1 MHIVNRYMTKATEI
15 YRERLEKY
23 RALSR
28 LQIRHYRL
36 VGILFLV
43 CLVAGIMVLSYI
55 PRTGTAPL
63 VTIVAVYLYILILL
77 YLYSIQKRIEKLRLK
92 CNRGIQY
99 YERGL
104 ARLENRWAGS
114 GITGEKYCD
123 EAHLYAKDIDIF
135 GKGGLFE
142 LLCNTRTRSGEE
154 LLANWLLVPG
164 TPNIIRARQ
173 DAVAELRDKLDFRE
187 DIAILSEDIATVGS
201 KEVRGLRAPLISFT
215 PTNSFNTRTA
225 VEVVH
230 GEAGP
235 SSLERWG
242 TAPPELNSRLLRVTA
257 FVLSLL
263 PLTGVVLWIYGFGPK
278 WLSFLF
284 VNAIFALSLR
294 RRVVRVILAANQIG
308 RELTLFSQIL
318 ERIER
323 EEFVSSRLARLKEA
337 LEVEGAPPSRRIARL
352 HSIIVGLDA
361 RRSLIF
367 MPFAGIFLWATQF
380 AFSIE
385 AWRLKSG
392 ALIERWIAAVA
403 EIEALSSIAC
413 YAYEHD
419 NDPFP
424 EIVENGLCFEAK
436 SIGHPLIPEERC
448 IKNDIMLNNDIRL
461 LVVSGSNTS
470 GKSTLLRTVGTN
482 AVLAFAGAPVRAQR
496 LRISPMSL
504 GASIRIQDSL
514 QNGTSLFYAE
524 IKRIRQLMMGMNDG
538 LLPLLFIIEEI
549 LHGTNSHDRL
559 IGAEAILTK
568 LVEKGAVGLVTTHD
582 LSLTNL
588 TKKLGTRA
596 MNVYFEC
603 QLNNGQ
609 MEFDY
614 ILRQGIAGNSNAI
627 ELMRAVGIEV

>member
-1 MHIVNRYMTKATEI
+1 MTKATEV
-15 YRERLEKY
+15 YRERLARY
-23 RALSR
+23 HALSK
-28 LQIRHYRL
+28 LKIRHYRL
-36 VGILFLV
+36 AGILFLA
-43 CLVAGIMVLSYI
+43 CLITGLIVLSYI
-55 PRTGTAPL
+55 PRAIAAPTVAATTML
-63 VTIVAVYLYILILL
+63 VAVCLYLLILF
-77 YLYSIQKRIEKLRLK
+77 YLFSIQKKIEKLRLK
-92 CNRGIQY
+92 CNRGINY

-123 EAHLYAKDIDIF
+123 DAHLYAKDIDIF

-154 LLANWLLVPG
+154 MLATWLLVPG

-173 DAVAELRDKLDFRE
+173 EAVAELRDKLDFRE
-187 DIAILSEDIATVGS
+187 DIALLGEDIATAGS
-201 KEVRGLRAPLISFT
+201 KEVRGFIAPLISLT
-215 PTNSFNTRTA
+215 PTKPFNTRTA
-225 VEVVH
+225 DEEVH
-230 GEAGP
+230 TNAGP
-235 SSLERWG
+235 STLEKWG
-242 TAPPELNSRLLRVTA
+242 TAPPELNSHLLRITA

-263 PLTGVVLWIYGFGPK
+263 PVTGVVLWINGFDPL
-278 WLSFLF
+278 WLYTFLF
-284 VNAIFALSLR
+284 INGIFALSLR
-294 RRVVRVILAANQIG
+294 RRVLRVMLAANQIG
-308 RELTLFSQIL
+308 QELTLFSQIL
-318 ERIER
+318 KRIEI
-323 EEFVSSRLARLKEA
+323 EEFVSPRLSRLKKA

-352 HSIIVGLDA
+352 HSLIVGLDA

-380 AFSIE
+380 AFAIE

-392 ALIERWIAAVA
+392 ALVEKWIEAVT
-403 EIEALSSIAC
+403 EIEALSSIAG
-413 YAYEHD
+413 YAYEHPD
-419 NDPFP
+419 DPFP
-424 EIVENGLCFEAK
+424 EIVESGLCFEGK
-436 SIGHPLIPEERC
+436 SIGHPLIPEDRC

-482 AVLAFAGAPVRAQR
+482 AVLAFAGAPVRAQK
-496 LRISPMSL
+496 LRISPMAL

-514 QNGTSLFYAE
+514 QNGSSLFYAE
-524 IKRIRQLMMGMNDG
+524 IKRIRQLMMGMSNG
-538 LLPLLFIIEEI
+538 LQPLLFIIEEI

-588 TKKLGTRA
+588 TKKLGPRA

-603 QLNNGQ
+603 HLNNGQ

-627 ELMRAVGIEV
+627 ELMRSIGIEV